1 MQKVLVN
8 CQVSQKDEIIHILKV
23 NNYKPTEFMNE
34 NEIILFFELYDYQ
47 ISLLVKLIHDY
58 MKTHHCEVSVSVCHK
73 ITFYE

>member
-8 CQVSQKDEIIHILKV
+8 CQVSQKDEINHVLKV

-34 NEIILFFELYDYQ
+34 NEIILFLELHDYQ
-47 ISLLVKLIHDY
+47 ISLLIKLIHDY
-58 MKTHHCEVSVSVCHK
+58 MKTNHCQASVSVCHQ